1 MKYSLLGIAI
11 ILFGIGIMV
20 AYSSTGYAY
29 LLGTKIGL
37 TISFIGLII
46 NLLSLFIDSY
56 SNNQE

>member
-11 ILFGIGIMV
+11 ILFGVAIMI
-20 AYSSTGYAY
+20 AYSSTGYGY

-46 NLLSLFIDSY
+46 NILSLFLRSDNS
-56 SNNQE
+56 SQE